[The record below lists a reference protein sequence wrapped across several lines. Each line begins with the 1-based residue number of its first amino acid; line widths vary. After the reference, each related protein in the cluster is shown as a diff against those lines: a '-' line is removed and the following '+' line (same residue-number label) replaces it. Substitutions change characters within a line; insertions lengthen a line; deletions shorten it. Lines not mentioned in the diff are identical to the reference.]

1 MKLKLSEWLL
11 YLLGWAN
18 WVIAFVLEWLDKLQ
32 VDRLQ
37 KIFLLL
43 SINLLVIATIK
54 YLFGW
59 RFGPAE
65 RTQSAA
71 KTVALADDPNGK
83 ARLVMTTIE
92 KSKGGLIKM
101 FVKLFETFKKM
112 SKKQWASFVFF
123 LVGITLGIAS
133 QIYPDVP
140 GLEFIDDN
148 IIEFLG
154 ALGLTALPGILS
166 AGKELGEA
174 YVNRKNAKAKIKQ
187 LSIDR
192 NKKLS
197 EIAAWDLKYK
207 DVIDTKRVIDE
218 TGRGSFTEDQKRL
231 YETYLGKKELLQSD
245 LDIINTEL
253 EVQNKIIEESLQKIV
268 DVIKEGQT
276 DE

>member
-1 MKLKLSEWLL
+1 MKFKLSESLL

-54 YLFGW
+54 YVFGW
-59 RFGPAE
+59 KFGPAE
-65 RTQSAA
+65 RTQAAA

-83 ARLVMTTIE
+83 AKFVMSTIE

-123 LVGITLGIAS
+123 LVGIALGIAS
-133 QIYPDVP
+133 QLYPDKP

-148 IIEFLG
+148 FIEFIG
-154 ALGLTALPGILS
+154 ALGITALPGILS

-174 YVNRKNAKAKIKQ
+174 YINRKNAKTKIKQ
-187 LSIDR
+187 LNIDR
-192 NKKLS
+192 QNKLS
-197 EIAAWDLKYK
+197 EIAAWDLKYR
-207 DVIDTKRVIDE
+207 DVIETKKVIDE

-245 LDIINTEL
+245 LDGINFEI
-253 EVQNKIIEESLQKIV
+253 EIQNKIINDSLQKIV
-268 DVIKEGQT
+268 DVMKEGQS